1 MVKAFSC
8 LYLEVKNYY
17 LILIS
22 LDKQVELAKKLPHI
36 QSLCIHEMVT
46 RAFKHL
52 LKAVIASVENVADL
66 PAAIASSLN
75 FLLGCCT
82 TDSEQN
88 LRDDDVLKLQWLK
101 AFLSRRFDWMLK
113 DEFKYLRKFSILRGL
128 CQKV

>member
-1 MVKAFSC
+1 M
-8 LYLEVKNYY
+8 
-17 LILIS
+17 
-22 LDKQVELAKKLPHI
+22 ELAKKLPHI

-52 LKAVIASVENVADL
+52 LKAIIASVENVADL
-66 PAAIASSLN
+66 SAAIASSLN

-82 TDSEQN
+82 VDSDQN

-101 AFLSRRFDWMLK
+101 MYLSRRFGWMLK
-113 DEFKYLRKFSILRGL
+113 DEFKHLRKFSILRGL